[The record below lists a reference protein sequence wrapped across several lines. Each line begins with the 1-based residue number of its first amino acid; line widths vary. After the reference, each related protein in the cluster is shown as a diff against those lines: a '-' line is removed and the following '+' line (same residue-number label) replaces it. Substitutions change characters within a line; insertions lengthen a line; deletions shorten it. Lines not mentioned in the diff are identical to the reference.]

1 MKIAIASDLHLEFG
15 DITLDN
21 TQSADVLILS
31 GDICVAHQIQDF
43 VPFFERCSQSFPHV
57 IYVMG
62 NHEHYHSDFGKTL
75 DHLRSGL
82 THLTNMH
89 VLEKSHVVINDVCFM
104 GMTLWTDMNRGDP
117 ITLFRIRFMM
127 SDFHVI
133 KNGSSK
139 HRFMPQDARDDH
151 ESALGYIQQTVAGN
165 PNARYVVVGHH
176 APSSQST
183 HERYRDQYFMNGGFV
198 SNLEQ
203 FILDRPQICLWTHG
217 HTHHEFD
224 YEIGSCRVV
233 CNPRGYVGHEQQ
245 AQDFELKFIE
255 I

>member
-15 DITLDN
+15 DIDLAN
-21 TQSADVLILS
+21 THHAEVLILS
-31 GDICVAHQIQDF
+31 GDICVARDMPQF
-43 VPFFERCSQSFPHV
+43 RSFFERCSQAFPHV

-62 NHEHYHSDFGKTL
+62 NHEHYHGDFAKTQDRIQTSL
-75 DHLRSGL
+75 AD
-82 THLTNMH
+82 LTNVH
-89 VLEKSHVVINDVCFM
+89 VLEKSHVMIQDICFM

-117 ITLFRIRFMM
+117 ITLFRIRDMM

-133 KNGSSK
+133 KNGARK
-139 HRFMPQDARDDH
+139 RRFLPQDAREDH
-151 ESALGYIQQTVAGN
+151 DQALRYIQQTLAQDPG
-165 PNARYVVVGHH
+165 RRCVVVGHH

-183 HERYRDQYFMNGGFV
+183 HERYRDQYFMNGGYV

-203 FILDRPQICLWTHG
+203 FILDQPQICLWTHG

-245 AQDFELKFIE
+245 AQDFELKFVE